1 MPEGQASP
9 GSLKPDS
16 KGSLSPLSPPPPN
29 TDLDWRE
36 RIEIAKRIREE
47 TKKARS
53 SRPSTF
59 NVGGPPIRF
68 RR

>member
-1 MPEGQASP
+1 MPEAQTSP
-9 GSLKPDS
+9 GRLKPDS
-16 KGSLSPLSPPPPN
+16 RSSLSALSPPPPN